1 MKAKLLEL
9 RCNKQKALVKFNEE
23 NDEWGVIDDPKK
35 QIHIA
40 AEVVVLTITTTGEEV
55 VVKFDDVVMV
65 VPNER

>member
-9 RCNKQKALVKFNEE
+9 RCNKQKALVKFDEE